1 MTAGVGAL
9 RSVILGALLAS
20 SWGCSSAK
28 REAASLVSVVER
40 YRKASMDGKAA
51 PAEMLEAVAC
61 SDSEVCA
68 AKEACLASSRPTVR
82 GIALKHEVE
91 VALDDL
97 DAGKLTRE
105 QALGPGL
112 SSKLDEASRAIEEG
126 RGKLGACDEQVIG
139 LRLKYGL

>member
-61 SDSEVCA
+61 SDSE
-68 AKEACLASSRPTVR
+68 EACLASSRPTVR

-105 QALGPGL
+105 QALGLGL